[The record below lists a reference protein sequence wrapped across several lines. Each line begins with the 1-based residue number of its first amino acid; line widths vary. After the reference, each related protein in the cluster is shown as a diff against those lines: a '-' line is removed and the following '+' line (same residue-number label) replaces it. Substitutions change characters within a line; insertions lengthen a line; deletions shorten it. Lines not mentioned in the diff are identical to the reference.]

1 MNARRVVAFGMTT
14 SKYGAKPT
22 TLLVDGEQARFAS
35 KREADRYR
43 DLLLLLKA
51 DRIRNLER
59 QVPFRIEVGGKL
71 VCKYLADFVY
81 DEYQG
86 GNWVHIVEDVK
97 GFMTPVYRLKKKLM
111 AACLNIDIRE
121 V

>member
-1 MNARRVVAFGMTT
+1 MAVTARRVSFGMGR
-14 SKYGAKPT
+14 KYHNKPT
-22 TLLVDGEQARFAS
+22 ITNVSGKPEKFAS
-35 KREADRYR
+35 LREADRYR

-51 DRIRNLER
+51 DRIRNLDR